1 MPKGVPLNTYIP
13 KEDVRTLDAIA
24 EAMAQ
29 GEIGIR
35 PTRSQLITKAIENFI
50 QACRTRDHLRQAIEA
65 VRKEFEKEALA
76 ARNPGSKNAQRL
88 KVVSPAS

>member
-1 MPKGVPLNTYIP
+1 MPKGIQLNTYVP

-35 PTRSQLITKAIENFI
+35 PTRSQLVTKAIENFI
-50 QACRTRDHLRQAIEA
+50 QACQARDHLKQSIEA
-65 VRKEFEKEALA
+65 VRKEFEIEALA
-76 ARNPGSKNAQRL
+76 RNLGSKPARRL

>member
-1 MPKGVPLNTYIP
+1 MPKGIALNTYVP

-50 QACRTRDHLRQAIEA
+50 EVCRTRDHLRQAIET
-65 VRKEFEKEALA
+65 VRKEFEKEALTL
-76 ARNPGSKNAQRL
+76 NPGSKSRQRL
-88 KVVSPAS
+88 KVVAPAS